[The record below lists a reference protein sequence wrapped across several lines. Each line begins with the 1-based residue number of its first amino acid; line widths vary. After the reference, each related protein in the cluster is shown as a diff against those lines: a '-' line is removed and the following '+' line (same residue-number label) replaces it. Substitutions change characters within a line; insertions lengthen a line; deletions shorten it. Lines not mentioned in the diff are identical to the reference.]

1 MLIIDSARPH
11 LNEETI
17 KLLRRKSVVVAVIPA
32 GCTVY
37 LQVLDV
43 SIFSVFKRHY
53 TDAAEEFLEHD
64 GRRNNVKLTAS
75 ESRILCTRLTT
86 TAWRRTIETCNF
98 KEEFRRIGYIWTDDS
113 PVTPRTLPG
122 FVYDPLLTIPDM
134 SMLPDE
140 ESRRIE
146 TEAKEAHLSSKT
158 SQNEKKKQTT
168 LRDFWKK

>member
-1 MLIIDSARPH
+1 MLIIDSAHPH

-17 KLLRRKSVVVAVIPA
+17 KLLRKKSVVVAVIPA
-32 GCTVY
+32 GCTMY

-53 TDAAEEFLEHD
+53 TDAAEEFLQHD
-64 GRRNNVKLTAS
+64 GGRNKVKLTAS

-86 TAWRRTIETCNF
+86 TAWRRKVKTCNF
-98 KEEFRRIGYIWTDDS
+98 TEDFKRVGYTWTDDS
-113 PVTPRTLPG
+113 PLTLRTLPG
-122 FVYDPLLTIPDM
+122 FVYDPLLTTPDV
-134 SMLPDE
+134 SMLPDG

-146 TEAKEAHLSSKT
+146 TEAEEAHSSSKSNQSET
-158 SQNEKKKQTT
+158 KKQTT